1 MSNRNDPHILV
12 IDDDEMVCMMLAD
25 ILGKEGFEIVVASN
39 GREGLEQ
46 CRDVRPDMILLDVM
60 MPEMDGF
67 TCLQE
72 IRKLGKMELLPI
84 AMLTATDDVESI
96 HRAFDLGATDFISKP
111 IHWPT
116 LAHRIRYMLRATD
129 TLRKLAKNEATLRNA
144 QKLAR
149 LGHWEWDV
157 AADQLICSDEAAR
170 VLGLDRQITRKNIDD
185 LFRAVHPADVGKMQK
200 ATRLC
205 LQSGVPFNMDFR
217 SVHGD
222 GSEHVIHA
230 QGAPVRDED
239 NGIVQLAGLVQDITE
254 FRRIEDQVRILSH
267 YDGLTGLVN
276 RTTFKEILSQG
287 ISYCDRY
294 GSKLASLFVSIDKF
308 KRINETYGPN
318 VGDAILRQFTERLER
333 AVRDSDYVAVSTE
346 ANYAD
351 ATISRLGGNEFTVL
365 TNHIKDSC
373 DMVKIAKRI
382 ITGTE
387 IPYVIED
394 HEIFLTLSIGICV
407 YPGDGHDVDSFIQNG
422 EFAMHHARELGHN
435 QHEFFSKSLNVEA
448 FKKLA
453 MENSLRR
460 AIERQELLLY
470 YQPKFN
476 IVSGNVIGMEA
487 LIRWRH
493 PEMGLVPPLDFI
505 PLAEESGLIITIG
518 EWVIEEACRQN
529 KAWQAA
535 GMGFV
540 PVAVNVSSA
549 QFEQRN
555 FATKVSDILA
565 RTGLAPERLELEMTE
580 SILMGD
586 VSSAM
591 HTLKRFK
598 EMGIKISVDDFGT
611 GYSSLS
617 YLNKFPIDELKVDRS
632 FVMHVPGN
640 KGDSMITSAIIALA
654 HSLNLQV
661 VAEGVESEAQ
671 ANFLLKSGCQVM
683 QGYLYSKPVPADE
696 IPELV
701 ARKLPREKMGQPI

>member
-1 MSNRNDPHILV
+1 MSKASHILV

-25 ILGKEGFEIVVASN
+25 ILGKEGFEVVVASN
-39 GREGLEQ
+39 GREGLDQ
-46 CRDVRPDMILLDVM
+46 CREVRPDIILLDVM
-60 MPEMDGF
+60 MPVMDGF
-67 TCLQE
+67 ACLQE
-72 IRKLGKMELLPI
+72 IRKPGNMDMLPI

-116 LAHRIRYMLRATD
+116 LAHRIRYMLRSTD
-129 TLRKLAKNEATLRNA
+129 TLKQLAKNEATLRNA

-149 LGHWEWDV
+149 LGHWEWEV
-157 AADQLICSDEAAR
+157 ATDQLHCSEGAMR
-170 VLGLDRQITRKNIDD
+170 VLGLDQKISSKNIED
-185 LFRAVHPADVGKMQK
+185 LFRVIHSTDVGKVQK
-200 ATRLC
+200 STRLC
-205 LQSGVPFNMDFR
+205 LQNGVPFNLDFR
-217 SVHGD
+217 SVHAD

-230 QGAPVRDED
+230 QGGPVRDD
-239 NGIVQLAGLVQDITE
+239 GNNIVQLAGLVQDISE

-267 YDGLTGLVN
+267 YDGLTGLAN

-294 GSKLASLFVSIDKF
+294 NSKLAALFVSIDKF

-318 VGDAILRQFTERLER
+318 IGDAILRQFTERLER
-333 AVRDSDYVAVSTE
+333 AVRESDYIAVSTE
-346 ANYAD
+346 INYAD

-373 DMVKIAKRI
+373 DTVKIAKRI
-382 ITGTE
+382 IAGTE
-387 IPYVIED
+387 TPYMID
-394 HEIFLTLSIGICV
+394 GNEIFLTLSIGISV

-460 AIERQELLLY
+460 AIERNELLLY

-476 IVSGNVIGMEA
+476 IVTGQMIGVEA

-493 PEMGLVPPLDFI
+493 PDLGIVPPLDFI
-505 PLAEESGLIITIG
+505 PLAEESGLIVTIG

-529 KAWQAA
+529 NAWQES
-535 GMGFV
+535 GSRLI
-540 PVAVNVSSA
+540 PVAVNVSGA
-549 QFEQRN
+549 QFEQKN
-555 FATKVSDILA
+555 FATRVADILA
-565 RTGLAPERLELEMTE
+565 RTGIAPGCLELEMTE

-586 VSSAM
+586 VSSTM
-591 HTLKRFK
+591 QTLKSLK

-632 FVMHVPGN
+632 FVMHVPDK
-640 KGDSMITSAIIALA
+640 KGDSMITAAIIALA

-661 VAEGVESEAQ
+661 VAEGVETEAQ
-671 ANFLLKSGCQVM
+671 ANFLVENGCMVM
-683 QGYLYSKPVPADE
+683 QGYLYSRPVPASE
-696 IPELV
+696 IPALIS
-701 ARKLPREKMGQPI
+701 AKLPKEKMVSLK

>member
-1 MSNRNDPHILV
+1 MNNVKLPHILV
-12 IDDDEMVCMMLAD
+12 IDDDEMVCMMLSD

-67 TCLQE
+67 ACLQE
-72 IRKLGKMELLPI
+72 VRKLAKTELLPI

-116 LAHRIRYMLRATD
+116 LSHRIRYMLRATE
-129 TLRKLAKNEATLRNA
+129 TLKKLAKNEATLRNA

-157 AADQLICSDEAAR
+157 AADQLACSDEAIK
-170 VLGLDRQITRKNIDD
+170 VLGLDRQITRKNLSD
-185 LFRAVHPADVGKMQK
+185 LFRAVHPADVGKVQK

-205 LQSGVPFNMDFR
+205 LQSGVPFNLDFR
-217 SVHGD
+217 SIHGD
-222 GSEHVIHA
+222 GTEHFIHA
-230 QGAPVRDED
+230 QGAPLRDED
-239 NGIVQLAGLVQDITE
+239 NAVVQLAGLVQDITE
-254 FRRIEDQVRILSH
+254 YRRIEDQVRILSH
-267 YDGLTGLVN
+267 YDGLTGLAN

-294 GSKLASLFVSIDKF
+294 GAKLAALFVSIDKF
-308 KRINETYGPN
+308 KRINETYGPS
-318 VGDAILRQFTERLER
+318 VGDSILRQFTERLER
-333 AVRDSDYVAVSTE
+333 AVRESDYVAVATE
-346 ANYAD
+346 INYTD

-382 ITGTE
+382 IQGTE
-387 IPYVIED
+387 IPYLIDDLEV
-394 HEIFLTLSIGICV
+394 FLTLSIGICV

-460 AIERQELLLY
+460 AIERNELMLY
-470 YQPKFN
+470 FQPKYN
-476 IVSGNVIGMEA
+476 IITGYMIGMEA
-487 LIRWRH
+487 LLRWRH

-518 EWVIEEACRQN
+518 EWVIDAACRQN

-535 GMGFV
+535 GMSFL
-540 PVAVNVSSA
+540 PVAVNVSGA
-549 QFEQRN
+549 QFLQKN
-555 FATKVSDILA
+555 FASKVADILA
-565 RTGLAPERLELEMTE
+565 RTGLAPECLELEMTE

-586 VSSAM
+586 VSTTM
-591 HTLKRFK
+591 HTLKRVK

-632 FVMHVPGN
+632 FVMHLPGN
-640 KGDSMITSAIIALA
+640 KGDAMITSAIINLA
-654 HSLNLQV
+654 HSLDLQV
-661 VAEGVESEAQ
+661 VAEGVETEEQ
-671 ANFLLKSGCQVM
+671 ADFLSRSGCQVM

-696 IPELV
+696 ILEL
-701 ARKLPREKMGQPI
+701 AGRKLPQAKVARPI